1 MCKESAI
8 IAFARY
14 DINKFTE
21 LVKKTDDYSFIL
33 TEFAKL
39 NMDEFIKSFSWRV
52 KDSVGDIYSMLIQYG
67 DLNLVKTFHDKFDCG
82 VSIDQFTFRT
92 AAEYG
97 KLDILKW
104 IYENFNDKEDRYKY
118 KIIKK
123 DDDTYNAYYYA
134 MQNKHYHIVDWL
146 ISEGFRYDSKE
157 DVKKYVKDKER
168 ATLLKQLEELKK
180 KIDDL
185 DNKFK

>member
-1 MCKESAI
+1 MEQI
-8 IAFARY
+8 LIAFAKY
-14 DINKFTE
+14 DLGGFAGII
-21 LVKKTDDYSFIL
+21 KKSNNYHYII

-39 NMDEFIKSFSWRV
+39 NMDEFIKSFSKWRT
-52 KDSVGDIYSMLIQYG
+52 KSGIDDIFCALIECG
-67 DLNLVKTFHDKFDCG
+67 DLPLVKSLYDRFG
-82 VSIDQFTFRT
+82 GESIDQITFRT